1 MSRVYTNAKYILAKH
16 LSWEHIG
23 QQITISD
30 GNQRLYGKLVSLH
43 ISQRSVSARVQ
54 FEIFPKTAAE
64 LTQIKH
70 IELAPHRLVGIGLE
84 E

>member
-1 MSRVYTNAKYILAKH
+1 MARAFTTARYILAKH
-16 LSWEHIG
+16 LSWEHVG

-30 GNQRLYGKLVSLH
+30 GNQRLYGKLISLY
-43 ISQRSVSARVQ
+43 ISHDRVTANVE
-54 FEIFPKTAAE
+54 FETFPKTASE
-64 LTQIKH
+64 MTHTKH